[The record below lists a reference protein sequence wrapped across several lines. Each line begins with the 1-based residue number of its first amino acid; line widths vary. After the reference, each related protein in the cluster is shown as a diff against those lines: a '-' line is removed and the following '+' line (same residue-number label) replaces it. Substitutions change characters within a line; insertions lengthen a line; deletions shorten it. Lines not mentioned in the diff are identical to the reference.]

1 MSLLALAKHWIHY
14 RQEPTQYIILIHPPC
29 HQYDS
34 VYTNRALLS
43 AFVNVHSCFSLF
55 QCRNTSTIHTHTH
68 THTLSIIHIFCVPH
82 LLPIFPSP
90 CGHLQAYLF
99 RSSHKSCNLPS
110 LSLLH
115 QPWTTYTSHT
125 INKWLNIY
133 IIINVHNNRN
143 FNRLLPKTQDALL
156 WHNLWQIWQI

>member
-55 QCRNTSTIHTHTH
+55 QCRNTSTTHTHTH
-68 THTLSIIHIFCVPH
+68 THTH
-82 LLPIFPSP
+82 
-90 CGHLQAYLF
+90 
-99 RSSHKSCNLPS
+99 S
-110 LSLLH
+110 LSSTFSVFLTFYLSFLAPADTCRPISFVRPTNPAIYQVSLSCINPERRIRRTLLI
-115 QPWTTYTSHT
+115 SD
-125 INKWLNIY
+125 LIY
-133 IIINVHNNRN
+133 I
-143 FNRLLPKTQDALL
+143 
-156 WHNLWQIWQI
+156 